1 MAKKKGGSRRLL
13 FILLAVLVLVV
24 ILGAIAAQFINR
36 GGDGVTVESTSV
48 EIRTITQVV
57 TSSGRVQPEVEIVI
71 SPDVS
76 GEVIQL
82 PVKEGQQVRRGE
94 LLARIKPDF
103 YSAQVEQ
110 AEANV
115 LQGQALEAQRR
126 ADMLNAEQELGRQ
139 KSLFESNVVA
149 ESAYQQAQ
157 TQYEIAKAA
166 HEAAQFSVQSA
177 EARLRESKEQ
187 LNKTVLYAP
196 MDGTVSKLD
205 IELGERVVGT
215 TQMAG
220 TPMMT
225 VARLDQMELEVDVNE
240 NDVVNVMLGDTA
252 SIEIDAYPE
261 RAFRGVVTEI
271 ANSARLLGAGTQ
283 EQVTNFPVKVRILD
297 PHNAEARVAASQGGA
312 LEQEVPGEGQD
323 YPSFRPGM
331 SGTVDIFTNTV
342 AEVVAVP
349 IQAVTVRD
357 FNALRAEEERRNR
370 RRNRDRDTTETA
382 SEEAPEET
390 PDVPESLREEDLRK
404 VVFLMV
410 EDKAQIIEVET
421 GIADDRYIEVK
432 TGLEGGERVITGPF
446 RASAAPSAR
455 IWMSKN
461 GRRDS
466 DGAADPSHQSS
477 VISLRFC

>member
-13 FILLAVLVLVV
+13 FILLAAVVVLV
-24 ILGAIAAQFINR
+24 ILGVIAAQFVNR
-36 GGDGVTVESTSV
+36 GGDGLAVETTSV
-48 EIRTITQVV
+48 EVRTITQVV
-57 TSSGRVQPEVEIVI
+57 TSSGKVQPEVEIVI

-115 LQGQALEAQRR
+115 LQGKALKAQRR
-126 ADMLNAEQELGRQ
+126 ADMLNAEQELNRQ
-139 KSLFESNVVA
+139 KSLFERQVVS
-149 ESAYQQAQ
+149 ESVYQQAQ

-166 HEAAQFSVQSA
+166 QEAAQFSVQSA

-187 LNKTVLYAP
+187 LSKTVLYSP

-215 TQMAG
+215 SQMAG

-225 VARLDQMELEVDVNE
+225 IARLDQMELEVDVNE
-240 NDVVNVMLGDTA
+240 NDVVNVSLADTA
-252 SIEIDAYPE
+252 AIEIDAYPE
-261 RAFRGVVTEI
+261 RVFRGVVTEI
-271 ANSARLLGAGTQ
+271 ANSARLIGAGSQ
-283 EQVTNFPVKVRILD
+283 EQVTNFPVKIRILD
-297 PHNAEARVAASQGGA
+297 PHNAEARVAARQGGM

-342 AEVVAVP
+342 DEVVAVP

-357 FNALRAEEERRNR
+357 FNQLRADEERRNR
-370 RRNRDRDTTETA
+370 RRGNRSDTTETA
-382 SEEAPEET
+382 SQEQT
-390 PDVPESLREEDLRK
+390 PNVPESLREEDLRK

-410 EDKAQIIEVET
+410 EDKAQIFEVET

-446 RASAAPSAR
+446 RAVSRTLRPDLDVKERESR
-455 IWMSKN
+455 F
-461 GRRDS
+461 GRRGSSDS
-466 DGAADPSHQSS
+466 
-477 VISLRFC
+477 